1 MTKPNV
7 LALMF
12 LCLLVLSVVCQQPT
26 KAQNQ
31 SSVIINPDGSVSP
44 SSAPIQQVGNTYTVT
59 RNLDGQLSVR
69 KSNITL
75 DGNGK
80 TLSSAVLL
88 EHVSNVT
95 VNSFNITEGS
105 QIGELYY
112 GFIAG
117 IYLNEASNIVI
128 TNNTV
133 SGVYDF
139 LTIIMTYEQEVA
151 VMVRGGNSNIFSG
164 NTLIDNNQGMEFEN
178 TAYNK
183 IVGNTITF
191 SPSNQQGFHLPPGI
205 FFSHASNNLI
215 YHNNFEISTSR
226 QVGDTYSVNNWDN
239 GYPSGGNYWLG
250 YSANEIDNS
259 GIGDKPY
266 LIEYGIDSQNGAF
279 NNNTD
284 NYPLVRPFNSTFYA
298 LQNSQ
303 PKISIISPLNQTYK
317 EFSVCLTFSVNVLS
331 PVKTVSWAGYSL
343 DGHHIV
349 TVVNN
354 IPIINITITNMTIGS
369 HEFTAY
375 ANDTYGNIADSRTIS
390 FTIAKPEPSSPTV
403 PVAAVFVAVAA
414 VIMAIAGLLVYHKK
428 HKRTE
433 V

>member
-31 SSVIINPDGSVSP
+31 SSVSINPDGSVSP
-44 SSAPIQQVGNTYTVT
+44 SLAPIQQVGNKYTVT

-80 TLSSAVLL
+80 TLSGAVLL
-88 EHVSNVT
+88 EYVSNVT
-95 VNSFNITEGS
+95 VKSFNITGGS
-105 QIGELYY
+105 QIGELHY

-133 SGVYDF
+133 SDVYDF

-183 IVGNTITF
+183 IVGNTITL

-205 FFSHASNNLI
+205 FFSHASDNLI

-239 GYPSGGNYWLG
+239 SYPSGGNYWLG
-250 YSANEIDNS
+250 YSAQEIDNS

-266 LIEYGIDSQNGAF
+266 FIEYGIDGKNGEF

-284 NYPLVRPFNSTFYA
+284 HYPLMRPFNNTFYE
-298 LQNSQ
+298 LQTSQ
-303 PKISIISPLNQTYK
+303 PKISITSPLNQTYN
-317 EFSVCLTFSVNVLS
+317 ESRVRLTFSVEVLS

-343 DGHHIV
+343 DGEPKV
-349 TVVNN
+349 TVASN
-354 IPIINITITNMTIGS
+354 IPTTNLTIANTTTGAHNITLISEGWKRNLD
-369 HEFTAY
+369 AW
-375 ANDTYGNIADSRTIS
+375 NVDTFS
-390 FTIAKPEPSSPTV
+390 
-403 PVAAVFVAVAA
+403 
-414 VIMAIAGLLVYHKK
+414 
-428 HKRTE
+428 
-433 V
+433 